1 MPFEHIALCCH
12 SAFALGSLTLDGPHW
27 YDDVQRFTLF
37 VFLYDGGPCAGK
49 TAMSTPTRVILL
61 LGIVACIAAAI
72 LYRSA
77 QSTDA
82 PVPEETT
89 RIALF
94 AAHADPFWE
103 IVAAGAR
110 RSAKE
115 HHAALEVKL
124 PVAGEDVE
132 SQTREL
138 IQLDR
143 KKFDGI
149 AISPRKPEEQ
159 TRLISQLAADLF
171 VVTVDNDAPQSVR
184 HCYVGTNNHSAGRMA
199 VELIQRALPDGGK
212 IALFVGDNERQ
223 NARDRRQAIISQL
236 SGVEDDPRAQEVAL
250 DEPIDTGKYTI
261 VATYLDG
268 GDPKAAVSNVKQ
280 AIHDHPDLECLVALY
295 DYDGPACHQALSE
308 AGKLG
313 KVKIVAFDENEP
325 TLKGIEDGEIVG
337 TVVQDPFLYGYEA
350 VRVLTQM
357 HNDSTMLSV
366 PKRASGSILISCA
379 IVDRDNIGEFRRQ
392 LESRLASSR

>member
-1 MPFEHIALCCH
+1 
-12 SAFALGSLTLDGPHW
+12 
-27 YDDVQRFTLF
+27 
-37 VFLYDGGPCAGK
+37 
-49 TAMSTPTRVILL
+49 MSTLTRVLLL
-61 LGIVACIAAAI
+61 LGIVACIAAAF
-72 LYRSA
+72 LYHWAR
-77 QSTDA
+77 STDA
-82 PVPEETT
+82 PPPQETT

-110 RSAKE
+110 RAAKE
-115 HHAALEVKL
+115 HHATLEVKI
-124 PVAGEDVE
+124 PIEGEGPE
-132 SQTREL
+132 SQTLEL
-138 IQLDR
+138 IQLDK

-149 AISPRKPEEQ
+149 AISPRKPDDQ
-159 TRLISQLAADLF
+159 TRLISQLAAEMF

-184 HCYVGTNNHSAGRMA
+184 HCYVGTNNLSAGKMA
-199 VELIQRALPDGGK
+199 VELIKRALPDGGK
-212 IALFVGDNERQ
+212 VALFVGDNERQ

-236 SGVEDDPRAQEVAL
+236 SGVENDPRAENAAL

-280 AIHDHPDLECLVALY
+280 AIADHPDLHCLVALY
-295 DYDGPACHQALSE
+295 DYDGPACRQALAE
-308 AGKLG
+308 AGQLG

-357 HNDSTMLSV
+357 HNDTTMLSV

-379 IVDRDNIGEFRRQ
+379 IVDRDNVGDFRRQ
-392 LESRLASSR
+392 LESRLASSQ